1 METVRTGVLLMI
13 GFYLAP
19 IIIVGCLTV
28 LAIVVGVIASLFE
41 SKK

>member
-1 METVRTGVLLMI
+1 MEIIGTGILLMI

>member
-1 METVRTGVLLMI
+1 METSVLLMI

-19 IIIVGCLTV
+19 IIIVGCLIV
-28 LAIVVGVIASLFE
+28 LAIVVGAIASLFD

>member
-1 METVRTGVLLMI
+1 MEIIGTGVLLMI

-19 IIIVGCLTV
+19 IVIVGCLTV
-28 LAIVVGVIASLFE
+28 LAIIVGVVDNLFD

>member
-1 METVRTGVLLMI
+1 MEIIGTGILLMI

-28 LAIVVGVIASLFE
+28 LAIVIGGIASLFG